1 MSAIRAELLPHPTT
15 PCAAVRRIAAE
26 IEPAGAGAELAI
38 RYRVEGD
45 IGRLRLPLAGTARR
59 RDELWQ
65 HSCFEAFLQPD
76 ANDSYH
82 EFNFAPSGD
91 WAAYRFRARRS
102 EWVFPAMPAPRIAF
116 RQLADACELSASV
129 PLAALS
135 ELAGAATLLAGITAV
150 IEADDGRLS
159 YWALA
164 HGGPT
169 PDFHDPAT
177 FTLRLPSR

>member
-1 MSAIRAELLPHPTT
+1 MNMVTAELLPHPAT
-15 PCAAVRRIAAE
+15 PCAAVRRITAE
-26 IEPAGAGAELAI
+26 LEPAGARGELGI

-45 IGRLRLPLAGTARR
+45 IDRLRLPLPGTARR

-65 HSCFEAFLQPD
+65 HSCFEAFLRPD

-102 EWVFPAMPAPRIAF
+102 EWIFPAMPAPRIAF
-116 RQLADACELSASV
+116 RRLADACELSAAV
-129 PLAALS
+129 PLAALP
-135 ELAGAATLLAGITAV
+135 ELAGAAMLLAGITAV
-150 IEADDGRLS
+150 IETDHGLLS

-177 FTLRLPSR
+177 FTVRLPLR

>member
-1 MSAIRAELLPHPTT
+1 MTALTAELTPHPAT
-15 PCAAVRRIAAE
+15 PCPAVRRISVTIAHAE
-26 IEPAGAGAELAI
+26 TARELAI
-38 RYRVEGD
+38 HYRVEGD
-45 IGRLRLPLAGTARR
+45 IGRLRIPLPGTARR

-65 HSCFEAFLQPD
+65 HSCFEAFLRPD

-102 EWVFPAMPAPRIAF
+102 EWIFPAMPAPRIAF
-116 RQLADACELSASV
+116 RRLADACELSAAVS
-129 PLAALS
+129 LAALA

-150 IEADDGRLS
+150 IETDDDLLS

-169 PDFHDPAT
+169 PDFHDPST
-177 FTLRLPSR
+177 FTLQVTTR